1 MSIPFTDEMKTR
13 VRVSYALRWVP
24 GQSMSTLLPC
34 PRFPKAGDIVLARLE
49 KIGKNTALELAN
61 GRRCTLHEGDLLA
74 VVFGNRYATLQFEG
88 YAQSKGDSCDLLSM
102 GGLCGLVESK
112 HAKAADPSKLRLLGA
127 FGDHNGS
134 PLNLRDFALPPL
146 PSLDQP
152 QVIVVCGTSMDA
164 GKTHT
169 VMSLIM
175 GLCKQGLPV
184 AGIKLT
190 GTATGKDTWNMLDA
204 GACVALDFVDG
215 GFPSTYLSTLDELLD
230 LYNLLISRAAA
241 EGASWVVVE
250 IADGLLQRETAAL
263 LQHPS
268 FVTSVDA
275 WIFAAGD
282 PLAAA
287 GGVSVLRGWGIEPLA
302 ISGVVSMGSLGIK
315 ETQAATQ
322 LKCFS
327 ASELQSGALNARL
340 REISPRVPA
349 RVFEAGMGR
358 EKVIKS

>member
-1 MSIPFTDEMKTR
+1 MSIPFTDEMKASMR
-13 VRVSYALRWVP
+13 ISYALRWVP

-34 PRFPKAGDIVLARLE
+34 PLSPKAGDIVLARLE
-49 KIGKNTALELAN
+49 KIGKNAALELAN
-61 GRRCTLHEGDLLA
+61 GRRCALHEGDLMA

-88 YAQSKGDSCDLLSM
+88 YARSNGDSCDMLSM

-127 FGDHNGS
+127 LGDRNGS
-134 PLNLRDFALPPL
+134 PLNLRNFALAPL
-146 PSLDQP
+146 RSPYQP
-152 QVIVVCGTSMDA
+152 QVIVVCGTSVDA

-169 VMSLIM
+169 VMSIIM
-175 GLCKQGLPV
+175 GLRKQGFPV

-215 GFPSTYLSTLDELLD
+215 GFPSTYLSSLDELVN
-230 LYNLLISRAAA
+230 LYKLLISRAAA

-263 LQHPS
+263 LRQPS
-268 FVTSVDA
+268 FATSVDA

-287 GGVSVLRGWGIEPLA
+287 GGVSVLREWGIEPLA
-302 ISGVVSMGSLGIK
+302 ISGIVSMGSLGIK

-322 LKCFS
+322 LKCYS

-340 REISPRVPA
+340 REVSRGVPPC
-349 RVFEAGMGR
+349 VFEAVLGQ

>member
-1 MSIPFTDEMKTR
+1 MGIPLTDEMKTSMR
-13 VRVSYALRWVP
+13 ISYALRWVP
-24 GQSMSTLLPC
+24 RQSMSNLLPC
-34 PRFPKAGDIVLARLE
+34 PLSPKVGDIVLARLE
-49 KIGKNTALELAN
+49 KIGKNATLELAN

-74 VVFGNRYATLQFEG
+74 LVFGNRYATLQFEG
-88 YAQSKGDSCDLLSM
+88 YARSNGDSCDLLSM

-112 HAKAADPSKLRLLGA
+112 HAKAAEPSKLSLLGA
-127 FGDHNGS
+127 LGDHNGS
-134 PLNLRDFALPPL
+134 PLDLRDFALSPL
-146 PSLDQP
+146 PSPTQP

-169 VMSLIM
+169 VMSTIM
-175 GLCKQGLPV
+175 GLRKEGLPV

-215 GFPSTYLSTLDELLD
+215 GFPSTYLSTLDELLN
-230 LYNLLISRAAA
+230 LYNLLLSRAAA

-268 FVTSVDA
+268 FAASVDA

-287 GGVSVLRGWGIEPLA
+287 GGVSVLRSWGIEPLA

-315 ETQAATQ
+315 EVQAATG
-322 LKCFS
+322 LNCFS
-327 ASELQSGALNARL
+327 ASELQSGALNGRL
-340 REISPRVPA
+340 REVSPRVPP
-349 RVFEAGMGR
+349 RVFETAVGR
-358 EKVIKS
+358 EKLIKP

>member
-1 MSIPFTDEMKTR
+1 MNIALTDEMKSSM
-13 VRVSYALRWVP
+13 RVSYALRWVP
-24 GQSMSTLLPC
+24 GPSMSTLLPC
-34 PRFPKAGDIVLARLE
+34 PLSPKAGDIVLARLE
-49 KIGKNTALELAN
+49 KIGKNATLELAN

-88 YAQSKGDSCDLLSM
+88 YARSDGDSCDMLSM
-102 GGLCGLVESK
+102 GGLCGLVETK

-127 FGDHNGS
+127 LGDRNGS
-134 PLNLRDFALPPL
+134 PLNLRDFALAPL
-146 PSLDQP
+146 PSLHPP
-152 QVIVVCGTSMDA
+152 QVLVVCGSSMDA

-169 VMSLIM
+169 VMSIIM
-175 GLCKQGLPV
+175 GLRKEALPV

-215 GFPSTYLSTLDELLD
+215 GFPSTYLSTLDELLN
-230 LYNLLISRAAA
+230 LYNLLISCVAAQ
-241 EGASWVVVE
+241 GASWVVVE

-263 LQHPS
+263 LQHPQ
-268 FVTSVDA
+268 FAASVDA

-302 ISGVVSMGSLGIK
+302 ITGMVSMGSLGIK
-315 ETQAATQ
+315 EAQAATG

-327 ASELQSGALNARL
+327 ASELQSGALNAEL
-340 REISPRVPA
+340 REVSPKMSPRA
-349 RVFEAGMGR
+349 FETAVGR
-358 EKVIKS
+358 EKVLKS

>member
-13 VRVSYALRWVP
+13 TRVSYALRWVP
-24 GQSMSTLLPC
+24 GQSISTLLPC
-34 PRFPKAGDIVLARLE
+34 PLTPKAGDIVLARFE
-49 KIGKNTALELAN
+49 KIGKNAALELAT

-88 YAQSKGDSCDLLSM
+88 YARLNGDSCDLLSM

-127 FGDHNGS
+127 LGDRNGS
-134 PLNLRDFALPPL
+134 PLNLRDFALGHL
-146 PSLDQP
+146 PSPHQP
-152 QVIVVCGTSMDA
+152 QIIVVCGTSMDA
-164 GKTHT
+164 GKTHA
-169 VMSLIM
+169 VMSIIM
-175 GLCKQGLPV
+175 GLCKQGLQV

-215 GFPSTYLSTLDELLD
+215 GFPSTYLSSLDELLN

-263 LQHPS
+263 LQDPS
-268 FVTSVDA
+268 FTTSVHA

-315 ETQAATQ
+315 EVQAATG

-327 ASELQSGALNARL
+327 ANELQSGALNDRL
-340 REISPRVPA
+340 REGALRLPPHVL
-349 RVFEAGMGR
+349 EAAIGR
-358 EKVIKS
+358 EKVVKS

>member
-1 MSIPFTDEMKTR
+1 MSIALSDEMKAR
-13 VRVSYALRWVP
+13 MRVSYALRWVP
-24 GQSMSTLLPC
+24 AQSMSMLLPC
-34 PRFPKAGDIVLARLE
+34 PTFPQAGDIVLARLE
-49 KIGKNTALELAN
+49 KIGKNATLELAN
-61 GRRCTLHEGDLLA
+61 GRRCSLHEGDLLA

-88 YAQSKGDSCDLLSM
+88 YAQANGDSCDLLSM

-127 FGDHNGS
+127 LGDRNGS
-134 PLNLRDFALPPL
+134 PLNLKDFALAPV
-146 PSLDQP
+146 PSPDQP
-152 QVIVVCGTSMDA
+152 QVVVVCGTSMDA

-169 VMSLIM
+169 VMSIIM
-175 GLCKQGLPV
+175 GLRKQGLPV

-215 GFPSTYLSTLDELLD
+215 GFPSTYLSTLEELLN
-230 LYNLLISRAAA
+230 LYNLLISRAVAG
-241 EGASWVVVE
+241 GASWVVVE
-250 IADGLLQRETAAL
+250 IADGLLQCETAAL
-263 LQHPS
+263 LQDPG
-268 FVTSVDA
+268 FAASVDA

-315 ETQAATQ
+315 EAQAATG

-340 REISPRVPA
+340 QEISPKMPSRA
-349 RVFEAGMGR
+349 FEAVLGR
-358 EKVIKS
+358 EKAIKS

>member
-1 MSIPFTDEMKTR
+1 MSIPFTDEMKNSM
-13 VRVSYALRWVP
+13 RVSYALRWVP
-24 GQSMSTLLPC
+24 VQTLATLLPFPDS
-34 PRFPKAGDIVLARLE
+34 PRAGDIVLARLE
-49 KIGKNTALELAN
+49 KIGRNAALELAN

-88 YAQSKGDSCDLLSM
+88 YARSNGSSCDLLSM

-112 HAKAADPSKLRLLGA
+112 HAKAADPSKLRLLGSL
-127 FGDHNGS
+127 GDRNGF
-134 PLNLRDFALPPL
+134 PLNLKDFALA
-146 PSLDQP
+146 PSPSPNQP
-152 QVIVVCGTSMDA
+152 QVVVVCGTSMDA

-175 GLCKQGLPV
+175 GLRKHGLSV

-204 GACVALDFVDG
+204 GACAALDFVDG
-215 GFPSTYLSTLDELLD
+215 GFPSTYLSSLDELLN

-241 EGASWVVVE
+241 AGASWVVVE

-268 FVTSVDA
+268 FTTSVDA
-275 WIFAAGD
+275 WVFAAGD

-302 ISGVVSMGSLGIK
+302 ISGVVSMGSLGVK
-315 ETQAATQ
+315 ETQSATH

-340 REISPRVPA
+340 CELSPRVLP
-349 RVFEAGMGR
+349 RVFEAAVR
-358 EKVIKS
+358 AEEFIES